1 MSDQNSLPGEA
12 GAVPQ
17 AAPPQ
22 LVMNIQ
28 YTKDLSFEVPGAPE
42 IFSTLRAQPAINLNL
57 DVQVRPLNPQAPT
70 FEVTL
75 AIRTE
80 ATEPKAVEGQPAPP
94 EAGRTVFIAELA
106 YCGIVTLTGVPENQ
120 VEPMLLI
127 EVPRL
132 LFPFARNI
140 LADVT
145 RDGGFPPVLL
155 QPIDFV
161 ALWQQRRAAA
171 GTNPAQT
178 PAGAV
183 GHA

>member
-1 MSDQNSLPGEA
+1 MSEQNTMPPAPA
-12 GAVPQ
+12 GAPPSGPVP
-17 AAPPQ
+17 A

-57 DVQVRPLNPQAPT
+57 DVQVRQLREAQPT

-80 ATEPKAVEGQPAPP
+80 ATEPRQAEAGEAPST

-106 YCGIVTLTGVPENQ
+106 YCGVVTLNGVPEGQ

-127 EVPRL
+127 EVPRI

-140 LADVT
+140 LAEVT

-161 ALWQQRRAAA
+161 ALWHQRR
-171 GTNPAQT
+171 GNPTQT
-178 PAGAV
+178 PSGAV